1 MRDAKSHLT
10 ENTQTKDAKCL
21 DRVQTKIW
29 GIQIC
34 TMCAKIPIKP
44 YITVK
49 HLYILGLYL
58 PALDVGSIKSQQ
70 DILPLL

>member
-44 YITVK
+44 YIKTP
-49 HLYILGLYL
+49 LYTWAITTSTWCR
-58 PALDVGSIKSQQ
+58 VN
-70 DILPLL
+70 